1 LLAALGGAR
10 EKDGGRCAGE
20 DEEEEDNAEFVGA
33 AEPFQFVQ
41 DLMVVGVGVHAKRNC
56 YECYRLGGG
65 VDERCVSTRA
75 RNSTL
80 SGSKTFWGQDTPG
93 SVTRGYSDSAPSGQL
108 EKGWSVTSGR

>member
-1 LLAALGGAR
+1 MLAALGGAR

-75 RNSTL
+75 PKFDPFRVEDVL
-80 SGSKTFWGQDTPG
+80 GVKTPPG
-93 SVTRGYSDSAPSGQL
+93 R
-108 EKGWSVTSGR
+108 